1 MYMDNENIIYI
12 NENTIFKKNIEVNN
26 NVEIN
31 NCMVVDGGMVI
42 EGDLNTKNQNIFG
55 LLSIHGNVFSEGDL
69 YISSNKN
76 DNYTYINDGSLECN
90 SINMKN
96 KILLGNKDYTIDQK
110 NNSIIINSSN
120 EILNSSD
127 EGLYIHP
134 LRYKKG
140 KYVLYYD
147 NNSKEISYYDDKIN
161 TNELLTKN
169 NPSIKK
175 SKIIYPM
182 NHVSNIDN
190 NSLNIDNNSLI
201 FDNNS
206 LNVDPISNI
215 IYYGITGP
223 QGMIGL
229 RGLDGAQGIV
239 GKDGP
244 RGFQGPQGNIGKDGP
259 RGFQGPQGNIGK
271 DGLRGFQGPQGN
283 DGKDGL
289 RGFQGPNG
297 NDGKDGLRGFQGPQG
312 NDGKDGPQGNKGD
325 KGDSIHIHNIGNG
338 SIVLKNNDE
347 YYYSD
352 VVEVNDNKMNVNGT
366 LHLNNI
372 ELINDT
378 SKCGWK
384 IYNEIDINGSNLIFQ
399 EMNENGEL
407 INNKISINQISL
419 GITGPKGVKGED
431 GDKFSTRTI
440 RETYIHPNN
449 KDIFL
454 LFVSPGLAYIAGNS
468 VIVVDYHNYKN
479 SFEGTI
485 HAYNK
490 ETGGLQISE
499 IVNIKGNFDQTTFYD
514 VNLDG
519 QDGPPG
525 PKGDTGPSGNVY
537 NTNTLE
543 EYNIDPNSDSVSFY
557 VEKNMSYIRGN
568 HVVVISVD
576 GKNRFEGIVSIY
588 DKLYGLL
595 LIHNIKNISENF
607 DIHGKYIYNINL
619 NGVPGPKGVNLVK
632 NQIEYTHNTENI
644 NEPQWLNENI
654 LNINQ
659 TEYNKKYM
667 ILASLQ
673 VYSVDDNTS
682 ISFTIGRGK
691 TEILNEDYINLANL
705 ISFKY
710 EDIKLCNI
718 KDSDNNLLTS
728 LQVCNIHK
736 AYTSSSININIIDN
750 IYEPG
755 NYYYCIRYIQNNNHI
770 NKFKVIQLSVIEL

>member
-31 NCMVVDGGMVI
+31 NCMIVDGGMVI

-96 KILLGNKDYTIDQK
+96 KILLGNKDYTIDQE
-110 NNSIIINSSN
+110 NNSIIINSTN
-120 EILNSSD
+120 EIVNSSD

-134 LRYKKG
+134 LRYKEG
-140 KYVLYYD
+140 KYLLYYD
-147 NNSKEISYYDDKIN
+147 TNSKEISYYDDKIN
-161 TNELLTKN
+161 ELLTKN
-169 NPSIKK
+169 NSSIKK
-175 SKIIYPM
+175 SKIIYPT
-182 NHVSNIDN
+182 NHLSNTDN
-190 NSLNIDNNSLI
+190 TDYLLNTDHL
-201 FDNNS
+201 
-206 LNVDPISNI
+206 SNI

-223 QGMIGL
+223 PGNIGL
-229 RGLDGAQGIV
+229 KGNQ
-239 GKDGP
+239 GP
-244 RGFQGPQGNIGKDGP
+244 RGTRGYKGPQGDVGKQGSIGPQGPQGDIGPQGQRGNIGP
-259 RGFQGPQGNIGK
+259 QGPQGDIGP
-271 DGLRGFQGPQGN
+271 QGPQGQR
-283 DGKDGL
+283 GYMGL
-289 RGFQGPNG
+289 QGI
-297 NDGKDGLRGFQGPQG
+297 
-312 NDGKDGPQGNKGD
+312 KGD
-325 KGDSIHIHNIGNG
+325 KGDSIAINNIGNG
-338 SIVLKNNDE
+338 SIVLKNNDK

-352 VVEVNDNKMNVNGT
+352 LVEVNDNKMNVNGT

-372 ELINDT
+372 ELIDDT
-378 SKCGWK
+378 YKSGWK
-384 IYNEIDINGSNLIFQ
+384 IYNETDINGSNLIFQ
-399 EMNENGEL
+399 EMNEKGEL
-407 INNKISINQISL
+407 INNKISIHHLCL

-440 RETYIHPNN
+440 RETNIHPNN

-468 VIVVDYHNYKN
+468 VIIVDYHNYKN

-543 EYNIDPNSDSVSFY
+543 EYNIDPTSDSVSFY

-576 GKNRFEGIVSIY
+576 GKNRFEGIISIY

-595 LIHNIKNISENF
+595 LIHNIKNISDNF
-607 DIHGKYIYNINL
+607 DIHGKYIYNINI

-632 NQIEYTHNTENI
+632 NQIEYTHDTENI
-644 NEPQWLNENI
+644 YEPQWLNENI

-673 VYSVDDNTS
+673 VYSEDDNTL

-691 TEILNEDYINLANL
+691 TENLNEDYINLANL

-710 EDIKLCNI
+710 EDIKLSDT
-718 KDSDNNLLTS
+718 KYSDNNLLTS
-728 LQVCNIHK
+728 LQICNIHK

-770 NKFKVIQLSVIEL
+770 NKFKVIQLSLIEL